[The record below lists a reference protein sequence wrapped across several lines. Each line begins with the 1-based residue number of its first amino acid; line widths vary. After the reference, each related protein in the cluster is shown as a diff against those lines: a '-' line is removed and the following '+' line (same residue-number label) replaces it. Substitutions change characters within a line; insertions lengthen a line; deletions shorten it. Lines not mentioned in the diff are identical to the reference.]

1 MWGLEYFL
9 VGTCIFITDN
19 NKKLSLQEERTASM
33 WKKKHAKIKKVDCDN
48 SKNEGNSIAL
58 LISMTM

>member
-33 WKKKHAKIKKVDCDN
+33 WKKKTHKDQE
-48 SKNEGNSIAL
+48 SRL
-58 LISMTM
+58 W